1 MDWNARGGKMTRL
14 ACLVWTALFVVLCAL
29 GVPVGYA
36 TERAIARYGP
46 WIMAH
51 ADPITPCQIYHDASF
66 FARSAT
72 ANTASS
78 TAHTV
83 STTAMMGSAWAMIQG
98 P

>member
-1 MDWNARGGKMTRL
+1 MTRL

-51 ADPITPCQIYHDASF
+51 ADGIVAVTL
-66 FARSAT
+66 
-72 ANTASS
+72 
-78 TAHTV
+78 TV
-83 STTAMMGSAWAMIQG
+83 CAVLLAVLAVAERAKKDNPTW
-98 P
+98 